1 LTALDRA
8 KRPVAVAIGRDA
20 VDAARRRRPEVPIV
34 FCQVFNYEDL
44 LSARQRIWGV
54 APMPPLPL
62 QLKAWKSV
70 DPTLKRVGMIM
81 SRAHAD
87 MANEAAAAARSD
99 GIRIDS
105 ETSSS
110 DQETLYLFKRLA
122 ARVDGFWLFPDN
134 RILSPNVLRELLS
147 YARSHEVGVLVSSDI
162 LLSWGALLSASS
174 TPKDVARGVSDVLDR
189 VATGRTAGLPA
200 MTPLTEVRLTIN
212 PIVAADLGAARV
224 PASPWVLHEP
234 H

>member
-1 LTALDRA
+1 
-8 KRPVAVAIGRDA
+8 
-20 VDAARRRRPEVPIV
+20 
-34 FCQVFNYEDL
+34 
-44 LSARQRIWGV
+44 
-54 APMPPLPL
+54 
-62 QLKAWKSV
+62 
-70 DPTLKRVGMIM
+70 M